1 MKIFLLIEEECTYQP
16 AIFDELI
23 RRLEGQVVGIGLV
36 PFDPRNKGLKFYRY
50 YLRFLGV
57 KGFCHKTIQVLKQLF
72 RRYTGLSR
80 RGGPPASIVE
90 LASRH
95 DLPLIRSSSPN
106 KKDFLGKVK
115 ELTPDLIISSQ
126 GFLLKKGILN
136 LAPLGCLNRHAALLP
151 RYRGIYPIFW
161 AMLND
166 EQEIGISVHF
176 MNEKYDDGRIIVQE
190 EINVEPDDT
199 FFSLYGKVIE
209 KTPRLFQEA
218 IRRIAEK
225 DIPEISNRAED
236 GEYYSYPGKDDI
248 RLFRKKGK
256 RMI

>member
-1 MKIFLLIEEECTYQP
+1 LKIFLLIEDECTYQP
-16 AIFDELI
+16 VIFDELI
-23 RRLEGQVVGIGLV
+23 KRLEGQVVGIGLV

-50 YLRFLGV
+50 YLRFLGI
-57 KGFCHKTIQVLKQLF
+57 KGSGHKTIQVLKQLF
-72 RRYTGLSR
+72 RRFTGLSR
-80 RGGPPASIVE
+80 GGGPPASIVE

-95 DLPLIRSSSPN
+95 GLPLIRSSSPN
-106 KKDFLGKVK
+106 KKEFRKQVSGLS
-115 ELTPDLIISSQ
+115 PDLIISSQ

-161 AMLND
+161 AMLKD
-166 EQEIGISVHF
+166 EKEIGISVHF
-176 MNEKYDDGRIIVQE
+176 MNEKYDDGRIIVQKK
-190 EINVEPDDT
+190 IAVEPDDT

-209 KTPRLFQEA
+209 KTPGLFQEA
-218 IRRIAEK
+218 IRRIAENN
-225 DIPEISNRAED
+225 IPEISNRAED

>member
-1 MKIFLLIEEECTYQP
+1 MKIFLLIEDECTYQP

-23 RRLEGQVVGIGLV
+23 KRLEGQVVGIGLV

-50 YLRFLGV
+50 YLRFLGARSFFQ
-57 KGFCHKTIQVLKQLF
+57 KAIQVLKQMF
-72 RRYTGLSR
+72 RRYTGISR
-80 RGGPPASIVE
+80 FGGSPASIVE

-95 DLPLIRSSSPN
+95 KLPLIRSSSPN

-126 GFLLKKGILN
+126 GFLLKKGILS

-166 EQEIGISVHF
+166 EREIGISVHF

-190 EINVEPDDT
+190 KIDVELEDT

-209 KTPRLFQEA
+209 KTPGLFLEA
-218 IRRIAEK
+218 IRRIAEN

-236 GEYYSYPGKDDI
+236 GEYFSYPGKDDI
-248 RLFRKKGK
+248 RLFREKGK
-256 RMI
+256 RMV